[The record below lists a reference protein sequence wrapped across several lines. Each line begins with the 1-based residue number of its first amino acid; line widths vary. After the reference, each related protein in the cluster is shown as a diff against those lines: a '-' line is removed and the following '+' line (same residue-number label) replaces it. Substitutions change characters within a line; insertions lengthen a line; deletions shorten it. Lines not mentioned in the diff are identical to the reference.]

1 MSVNNGAYS
10 AGNED
15 RVPCMLEGSFLLN
28 VMTEDAM
35 RTYGSFLIRCWLTG
49 DPPEDAQL
57 VFTVEH
63 IQTGKH
69 TRVDRLSEVQD
80 WIVSACRAARR
91 ESNEFE
97 RGDAVK
103 G

>member
-1 MSVNNGAYS
+1 VKF
-10 AGNED
+10 AGRRD
-15 RVPCMLEGSFLLN
+15 HYDAP
-28 VMTEDAM
+28 TEDAM

-49 DPPEDAQL
+49 DPPQDAQL

-63 IQTGKH
+63 IQTGEH

-97 RGDAVK
+97 RGDAVN

>member
-1 MSVNNGAYS
+1 MVH
-10 AGNED
+10 NE
-15 RVPCMLEGSFLLN
+15 VT
-28 VMTEDAM
+28 TEATM

-49 DPPEDAQL
+49 DQQDAQL

-63 IQTGKH
+63 IQTGEH
-69 TRVDRLSEVQD
+69 TRVDRLSELQD

-97 RGDAVK
+97 RGDAVN